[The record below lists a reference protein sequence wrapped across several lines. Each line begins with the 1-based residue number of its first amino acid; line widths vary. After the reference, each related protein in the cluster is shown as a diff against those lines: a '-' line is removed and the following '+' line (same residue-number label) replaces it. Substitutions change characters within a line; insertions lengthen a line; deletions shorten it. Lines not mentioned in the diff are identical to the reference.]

1 MLLKRNMLRGVVVF
15 MIYLLVTMC
24 LFFAADRI
32 ERMDKETNN
41 IDKASSS
48 YVKK

>member
-15 MIYLLVTMC
+15 MIYLLITIC

-32 ERMDKETNN
+32 ERMDKETGNVDN
-41 IDKASSS
+41 VSSS
-48 YVKK
+48 YIKK

>member
-15 MIYLLVTMC
+15 MIYLLVTIC

-32 ERMDKETNN
+32 ERMDKEANS
-41 IDKASSS
+41 IDKVSSS
-48 YVKK
+48 YIKK